1 MNDAPALTRDA
12 LRRALGRATPTRV
25 EPGPEDRRAA
35 VALIVRPA
43 PADLA
48 LLFVRRAELPGDRWS
63 GHMALPGGHMDAGDA
78 DSRDTARRETR
89 EELGVPLAR
98 EAFLG
103 RLDDVHPLS
112 RRLPSIVVS
121 PHVAWIDEEP
131 EIFPNHE
138 IQYHRWVPLS
148 TLHDP
153 DARSELRLQE
163 RGLER
168 VFPSILYEGDTIWGL
183 THRVVENFLEV
194 VELAGSGRAG
204 RP

>member
-1 MNDAPALTRDA
+1 MSGEAPPFRREALEAA
-12 LRRALGRATPTRV
+12 LARSEPARV

-35 VALIVRPA
+35 VALIVRPV

-63 GHMALPGGHMDAGDA
+63 GHMALPGGHMDVADA
-78 DSRDTARRETR
+78 DSLDTARRETR
-89 EELGVPLAR
+89 EELGIGLPR
-98 EAFLG
+98 DAFLG
-103 RLDDVHPLS
+103 RLDDVHPMS

-121 PHVAWIDEEP
+121 PHVGWIDEEP
-131 EIFPNHE
+131 DISPNFE

-153 DARSELRLQE
+153 DARSELRLQD

-183 THRVVENFLEV
+183 THRVVENFLDV
-194 VELAGSGRAG
+194 IGRRA
-204 RP
+204 